1 MIPGAK
7 GPRLDRRRNAMPARP
22 APSAPND
29 QSGMGTLVL
38 LLDSAKAPAPEGDV
52 VALPEINIGASW
64 QLRSRSRE
72 SLGHGVA

>member
-1 MIPGAK
+1 
-7 GPRLDRRRNAMPARP
+7 
-22 APSAPND
+22 
-29 QSGMGTLVL
+29 MGTLVL
-38 LLDSAKAPAPEGDV
+38 LLDSAKAPAPEADV